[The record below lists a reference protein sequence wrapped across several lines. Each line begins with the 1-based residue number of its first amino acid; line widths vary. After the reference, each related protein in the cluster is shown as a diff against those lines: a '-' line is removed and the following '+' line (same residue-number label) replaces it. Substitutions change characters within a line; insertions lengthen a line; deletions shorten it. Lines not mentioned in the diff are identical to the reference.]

1 MPLSSASGLA
11 SAVVPASVVAPVR
24 DDARALALIQRH
36 GRTATAFRA
45 LGAGLEHWFLT
56 DAEGDRGLVAYS
68 RTPGAMVS
76 AGEPVAAPHDA
87 IAVAEAFVV
96 FAASERCRVSFF
108 ATEGIL
114 AASPRFRRVMLGEQ
128 PVWDPQSWADHVAHH
143 RSLREQLRRARA
155 KGVVVQ
161 TFDADAMREPM
172 HRASLE
178 RLIDRWFAARPMAR
192 MGFLV
197 DVDVFA
203 WLSHRRSFVA
213 MRAGVP
219 VALLSIVP
227 VPTRE
232 GWLFEH
238 LLRDPDAPNGT
249 AELLVHH
256 AMLRLASDRVS
267 WVTLGLAP
275 LTGPVSGWL
284 RTMRRWSR
292 PLFNFDGLASFKRK
306 LRPQGWEPI
315 YLAYPREQS
324 SVRAMIDGL
333 RAFAGGPLWRFG
345 ARTLIR
351 GPSVLLHALEWLL
364 VPWTI
369 LLALAPTS
377 PWFPSRAVQG
387 AWVLFD
393 VLLLFGLRAL
403 RAKERATGTPA
414 RHVSRRVSRRDAWQ
428 LSLALAIAVSVD
440 AVLTITQAV
449 WWNRTAIHDATGW
462 SIVLLACLG
471 PSLASVMLWGAARR
485 MDTLQ
490 TSPPSDRR

>member
-1 MPLSSASGLA
+1 MPLSFASGLV
-11 SAVVPASVVAPVR
+11 SAVAPAPTSAPVR
-24 DDARALALIQRH
+24 DEARALALIQRH

-56 DAEGDRGLVAYS
+56 DAQGDRGVVAFY
-68 RTPGAMVS
+68 RTPGALVS
-76 AGEPVAAPHDA
+76 AGEPIAAAHDA

-96 FAASERCRVSFF
+96 FAASQRCRVSFF

-172 HRASLE
+172 HRAALE

-197 DVDVFA
+197 EVDVFA

-213 MRAGVP
+213 MRDGVP

-227 VPTRE
+227 VPARG

-256 AMLRLASDRVS
+256 AMLQLASDTVS
-267 WVTLGLAP
+267 WATLGLAP
-275 LTGPVSGWL
+275 LAGPVSGWL
-284 RTMRRWSR
+284 RTVRSGSR
-292 PLFNFDGLASFKRK
+292 PLFNFDGLAAFKRK
-306 LRPQGWEPI
+306 LRPQRWEPI

-345 ARTLIR
+345 ARTVMR

-364 VPWTI
+364 VPWTM
-369 LLALAPTS
+369 LLALAPTY

-393 VLLLFGLRAL
+393 LLLLVGLRAL

-414 RHVSRRVSRRDAWQ
+414 RRTARRDAWQ
-428 LSLALAIAVSVD
+428 LSRALAIAVSAD
-440 AVLTITQAV
+440 AVLTIVQAV
-449 WWNRTAIHDATGW
+449 WWNRSSMHGATEW
-462 SIVLLACLG
+462 SIVSLACLG
-471 PSLASVMLWGAARR
+471 PSLASVVLWGATRR
-485 MDTLQ
+485 MDRLQ
-490 TSPPSDRR
+490 TSPPSNRR

>member
-1 MPLSSASGLA
+1 VSLSSASGLA
-11 SAVVPASVVAPVR
+11 SASAIAPVR
-24 DDARALALIQRH
+24 DEARALALIQRY

-45 LGAGLEHWFLT
+45 LGTGLEHWFLT
-56 DAEGDRGLVAYS
+56 DAHGDRGMVAFY

-87 IAVAEAFVV
+87 VVVAEAFVA
-96 FAASERCRVSFF
+96 FAASHRCRVSFF

-161 TFDADAMREPM
+161 TFDAHAMREPK
-172 HRASLE
+172 HRAALE

-192 MGFLV
+192 LGFLV
-197 DVDVFA
+197 EVDVFA
-203 WLSHRRSFVA
+203 WLSHRQSFVA
-213 MRAGVP
+213 MRDGIP

-227 VPTRE
+227 VPARG

-249 AELLVHH
+249 AEVLVHH
-256 AMLRLASDRVS
+256 AMRQLASDNVS
-267 WVTLGLAP
+267 WVRLGLAP
-275 LTGPVSGWL
+275 LAGPVSGWL
-284 RTMRRWSR
+284 RTTRRWSR

-306 LRPQGWEPI
+306 LRPQRWEPI
-315 YLAYPREQS
+315 YLAYPLEQS

-333 RAFAGGPLWRFG
+333 RAFAGVPLWRFG
-345 ARTLIR
+345 ARTVMR

-364 VPWTI
+364 VPWTM
-369 LLALAPTS
+369 LLAVAPTS
-377 PWFPSRAVQG
+377 SWFPSRAVQG

-393 VLLLFGLRAL
+393 LLLLFGLRAL

-414 RHVSRRVSRRDAWQ
+414 HRAPRRAAWQ
-428 LSLALAIAVSVD
+428 LSRVLAIAVSAD
-440 AVLTITQAV
+440 AVLTIVQAV
-449 WWNRTAIHDATGW
+449 WWNRSSIPGTTGLG
-462 SIVLLACLG
+462 IVLLACLG
-471 PSLASVMLWGAARR
+471 PSLASVVLWGATRR
-485 MDTLQ
+485 MNTLQ
-490 TSPPSDRR
+490 TSPPSNRR